1 MLRYVLRLVG
11 QAVLALLVASV
22 VVFFLLRVLPGD
34 AASVALGMNATPDA
48 LAAWRVRTGT
58 DRPLIAQYGTWLLG
72 LAQLDFGN
80 SFVTGRPISP
90 LILDRIQ
97 VTLILVLLSLLFA
110 LIIAIP
116 LGALAAMQRRN
127 AIGGL
132 ISGASQIGVAVPAFL
147 LGLLLVALFAVRLR
161 WLPTGGWMPPA
172 FNFVEFVRRVTLP
185 VVTLGLIQ
193 AAILTRYVRSA
204 VVEMLSQDYMRTA
217 LSVGFTRWKAFWVH
231 GLRNVAIP
239 IVTIA
244 GVQFAALLVG
254 AVVVERVF
262 VIPGIGSM
270 LIDAVA
276 NRDLQTV
283 QGIVMMIVAVIV
295 LANLLTELA
304 YLAID
309 PRVRDGV
316 AR

>member
-1 MLRYVLRLVG
+1 MGRYILRLVG
-11 QAVLALLVASV
+11 QAVVAWLVASA

-48 LAAWRVRTGT
+48 LQAWRIRTGT
-58 DRPLIAQYGTWLLG
+58 DRPLLAQYGMWLWG
-72 LAQLDFGN
+72 LLHLDFGN
-80 SFVTGRPISP
+80 SFTTGRPISE
-90 LILDRIQ
+90 LILDRVQ
-97 VTLILVLLSLLFA
+97 VTLILVILGLLLA

-116 LGALAAMQRRN
+116 LGALAAMQRKN
-127 AIGGL
+127 VVGTVV
-132 ISGASQIGVAVPAFL
+132 SGASQIGVAVPAFL

-172 FNFVEFVRRVTLP
+172 FDFTEFIRRVTLP
-185 VVTLGLIQ
+185 VITLGLIQ
-193 AAILTRYVRSA
+193 GAILTRYIRSA
-204 VVEMLSQDYMRTA
+204 VVEMMGQDYMRTA
-217 LSVGFTRWKAFWVH
+217 LGVGFTRWRAFWVH

-239 IVTIA
+239 IVTIS

-262 VIPGIGSM
+262 QIPGIGSM
-270 LIDAVA
+270 LVDAVA

-283 QGIVMMIVAVIV
+283 QGIVMMLVTVIIA
-295 LANLLTELA
+295 ANLLTELA

-309 PRVRDGV
+309 PRVREV
-316 AR
+316 PA